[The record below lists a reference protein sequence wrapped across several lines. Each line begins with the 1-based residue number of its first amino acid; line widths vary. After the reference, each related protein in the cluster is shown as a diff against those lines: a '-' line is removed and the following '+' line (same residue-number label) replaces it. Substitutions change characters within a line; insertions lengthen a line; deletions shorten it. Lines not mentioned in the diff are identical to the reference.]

1 MRLAARMTAILLLG
15 VLVLMVIA
23 QYAMFQHENEALEQD
38 MQVDATHLGKTISH
52 IVDDLWELGG
62 QRVAF
67 RSLEE
72 INDLKSTRK
81 VRVVYFD
88 VDPQDTF
95 APASPD
101 VSLAA
106 LRDVY
111 SARCRDPEGRE
122 HLYTYS
128 RLAFVGRP
136 AAIELSEPMDDS
148 RQQIDLFR
156 LACDD
161 LDGSHNVV
169 GGRDCGGDWRSL
181 DWPPTAQLD
190 REDTTNWRR
199 GPVGSSAA
207 QTKRRVR

>member
-1 MRLAARMTAILLLG
+1 MKLAARITAILLLG

-23 QYAMFQHENEALEQD
+23 QYAMFQHENKELEQD
-38 MQVDATHLGKTISH
+38 MQVDATHLGRTISH

-62 QRVAF
+62 PRVAY

-72 INDLKSTRK
+72 INNLRSTRK

-106 LRDVY
+106 LGDVY
-111 SARCRDPEGRE
+111 SARCRDPDGRE

-136 AAIELSEPMDDS
+136 AAIELSEPVEVSGNNSTYFAVHALILMGATTLLGAV
-148 RQQIDLFR
+148 I
-156 LACDD
+156 
-161 LDGSHNVV
+161 VV
-169 GGRDCGGDWRSL
+169 AIGGAWIGRPLRSL
-181 DWPPTAQLD
+181 I
-190 REDTTNWRR
+190 EKTTTDWRR
-199 GPVGSSAA
+199 GSVGSSAA